1 MAAAKARSWIQ
12 MAGFAATLAA
22 TLYVITDLEFP
33 RLGLIRID
41 DFDDFLVDAYEQMRV
56 RE

>member
-1 MAAAKARSWIQ
+1 MV
-12 MAGFAATLAA
+12 GFAATLAA